1 MSGVVIYITNI
12 YYKPLPPFWHTF
24 RQELLVA
31 RVLLDMEP
39 SQLLPSPTRTL
50 LQLCQTL
57 FDGHQLLVSGCA
69 GHSPPLVLLSHQ
81 PGLYHLLLQLPQG
94 GDSLLQLLPFCL
106 YRVEAGWE
114 GPAPLLPPHTAHLQV
129 EGGEGSVQL
138 SDPGLG

>member
-39 SQLLPSPTRTL
+39 SQL
-50 LQLCQTL
+50 
-57 FDGHQLLVSGCA
+57 F
-69 GHSPPLVLLSHQ
+69 
-81 PGLYHLLLQLPQG
+81 
-94 GDSLLQLLPFCL
+94 
-106 YRVEAGWE
+106 
-114 GPAPLLPPHTAHLQV
+114 PPHTAHLQV
-129 EGGEGSVQL
+129 EEGEGSVQL